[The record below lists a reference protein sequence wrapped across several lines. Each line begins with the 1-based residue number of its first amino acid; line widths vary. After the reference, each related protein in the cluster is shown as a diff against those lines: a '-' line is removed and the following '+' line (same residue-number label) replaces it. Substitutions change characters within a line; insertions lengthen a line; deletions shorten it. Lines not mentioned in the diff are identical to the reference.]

1 MILCVSFLFV
11 STSTNE
17 KIKST
22 TIKSSTKTTTTMA
35 KFQRPNLPKDITE
48 EERKAA
54 MFDALYSLDLSD
66 KLEKRDN
73 DKLSYMSWANAW
85 VEFKRA
91 YPNAE
96 YRIIKD
102 PETNLPYFNDPNIGI
117 MVYTEVTADGQ
128 TYEMW
133 LPVMDAKNKA
143 MRETAYTYQV
153 YDTFKKQYVEKTV
166 NAATMFDVN
175 KTIMRC
181 LVKNLAMFGL
191 GLYIYAGEDLP
202 NEETLQNDNNIQKK
216 QQVRK
221 TKATTIQQPTFDKY
235 AGIKAA
241 LSYCNDQTSLMNLY
255 RQHQHEVENN
265 AEIKA
270 LFTERKNQLKAA

>member
-1 MILCVSFLFV
+1 
-11 STSTNE
+11 
-17 KIKST
+17 
-22 TIKSSTKTTTTMA
+22 MA
-35 KFQRPNLPKDITE
+35 NFQRPNFPKGITE
-48 EERKAA
+48 EERRAV

-73 DKLSYMSWANAW
+73 DKLSYLSWANAW
-85 VEFKRA
+85 AEFKRA

-96 YRIIKD
+96 YRIIKNPD
-102 PETNLPYFNDPNIGI
+102 TNLPYFNDPNIGI
-117 MVYTEVTADGQ
+117 IVYTEVTADGQ

-133 LPVMDAKNKA
+133 LPVMDTKNKA
-143 MRETAYTYQV
+143 MKEQAYTYQV

-191 GLYIYAGEDLP
+191 GLYVYAGEDLP
-202 NEETLQNDNNIQKK
+202 NDEIQQNDINATKK
-216 QQVRK
+216 QQARR
-221 TKATTIQQPTFDKY
+221 TKAAPIQQPTLEKY

-255 RQHQHEVENN
+255 RQHQNEVENN

>member
-1 MILCVSFLFV
+1 M
-11 STSTNE
+11 
-17 KIKST
+17 
-22 TIKSSTKTTTTMA
+22 TKT
-35 KFQRPNLPKDITE
+35 KFERPILPKDTTE
-48 EERKAA
+48 EDRRKA

-66 KLEKRDN
+66 KLERREN
-73 DKLSYMSWANAW
+73 DKLSYLSWANAW
-85 VEFKRA
+85 AEFKRA

-102 PETNLPYFNDPNIGI
+102 PTTNLPYFNGPDIGI

-143 MRETAYTYQV
+143 MMQHPYTYQV
-153 YDTFKKQYVEKTV
+153 YDNYKKTYVEKTV
-166 NAATMFDVN
+166 QAATMFDVN
-175 KTIMRC
+175 KAIMRC

-191 GLYIYAGEDLP
+191 GLYVYAGEDIP
-202 NEETLQNDNNIQKK
+202 NEDSMCDEKDVQRK
-216 QQVRK
+216 QSTRRVRS
-221 TKATTIQQPTFDKY
+221 TTSAPITATNRQAADKY
-235 AGIKAA
+235 SGIKAA
-241 LSYCNDQTSLMNLY
+241 ISSCNDNASLLSLY
-255 RQHQHEVENN
+255 NQHRNEVECN

>member
-1 MILCVSFLFV
+1 M
-11 STSTNE
+11 
-17 KIKST
+17 
-22 TIKSSTKTTTTMA
+22 TKER
-35 KFQRPNLPKDITE
+35 FERPTLPKDATDE
-48 EERKAA
+48 EKRKA

-66 KLEKRDN
+66 KLERREN
-73 DKLSYMSWANAW
+73 DKLSYLSWANAW

-102 PETNLPYFNDPNIGI
+102 PTTTLPYFNDPAIGI

-143 MRETAYTYQV
+143 MREQSYTYQV
-153 YDTFKKQYVEKTV
+153 YDIYKKAYVEKTV
-166 NAATMFDVN
+166 QAATMFDVN
-175 KTIMRC
+175 KAIMRC

-191 GLYIYAGEDLP
+191 GLYVYAGEDLS
-202 NEETLQNDNNIQKK
+202 NEENLVAENNLQKK
-216 QQVRK
+216 QQLKR
-221 TKATTIQQPTFDKY
+221 TKATVPTPTTTPQQPTDKY
-235 AGIKAA
+235 SGIRTA
-241 LSYCNDQTSLMNLY
+241 LSLCNDNTSLMNLY
-255 RQHQHEVENN
+255 RQHQTEVEGNS
-265 AEIKA
+265 EIKA

>member
-1 MILCVSFLFV
+1 
-11 STSTNE
+11 
-17 KIKST
+17 
-22 TIKSSTKTTTTMA
+22 MA
-35 KFQRPNLPKDITE
+35 KFQRPNFPKDITE

-54 MFDALYSLDLSD
+54 MFDTLYSLDLSD

-73 DKLSYMSWANAW
+73 DKLSYLSWANAW
-85 VEFKRA
+85 AEFKRA
-91 YPNAE
+91 YPNAG
-96 YRIIKD
+96 YRIIKN

-117 MVYTEVTADGQ
+117 IVYTEVTADGQ

-133 LPVMDAKNKA
+133 LPVMDTKNKA
-143 MRETAYTYQV
+143 MKEQAYTYQV

-191 GLYIYAGEDLP
+191 GLYVYAGEDIP

-216 QQVRK
+216 QQVRR
-221 TKATTIQQPTFDKY
+221 TKAAPIQQPTLEKY

-255 RQHQHEVENN
+255 RQHKNEVENN

>member
-1 MILCVSFLFV
+1 
-11 STSTNE
+11 
-17 KIKST
+17 
-22 TIKSSTKTTTTMA
+22 MA
-35 KFQRPNLPKDITE
+35 KFQRPNLPKEITE
-48 EERKAA
+48 EERRAA
-54 MFDALYSLDLSD
+54 MFDTLYSLDLSD

-73 DKLSYMSWANAW
+73 DKLSYLSWSNAW
-85 VEFKRA
+85 AEFKRA

-96 YRIIKD
+96 YRIIKN
-102 PETNLPYFNDPNIGI
+102 PETNLPYFNDPETGI

-133 LPVMDAKNKA
+133 LPVMNGANKA
-143 MRETAYTYQV
+143 MKETAYTYHV
-153 YDTFKKQYVEKTV
+153 YDNYRKQYVEKTV
-166 NAATMFDVN
+166 NAATMFDIN

-191 GLYIYAGEDLP
+191 GLYVYAGEDLP
-202 NEETLQNDNNIQKK
+202 DNETQQNDINATKK
-216 QQVRK
+216 QQARR
-221 TKATTIQQPTFDKY
+221 TKATSIRQPAQEKY

-255 RQHQHEVENN
+255 RQHQNEVENN

>member
-1 MILCVSFLFV
+1 
-11 STSTNE
+11 
-17 KIKST
+17 
-22 TIKSSTKTTTTMA
+22 MA
-35 KFQRPNLPKDITE
+35 KFQRPQLPKDITE
-48 EERKAA
+48 EERRAV

-66 KLEKRDN
+66 KLERRDN
-73 DKLSYMSWANAW
+73 DKLSYLSWANAW
-85 VEFKRA
+85 AEFKRA

-96 YRIIKD
+96 YRIVKNQ
-102 PETNLPYFNDPNIGI
+102 ETNLPYFNDPDIGI
-117 MVYTEVTADGQ
+117 IVYTEVTADGQ

-133 LPVMDAKNKA
+133 LPVMDAKNKT
-143 MRETAYTYQV
+143 MKEQAYTYQV
-153 YDTFKKQYVEKTV
+153 YDNYKKQYVEKTV

-191 GLYIYAGEDLP
+191 GLYVYAGEDLP
-202 NEETLQNDNNIQKK
+202 NDENLSTDTNITKK
-216 QQVRK
+216 QQARR
-221 TKATTIQQPTFDKY
+221 TKATTFRQPAQDKY

-255 RQHQHEVENN
+255 KQHQNEVENN

-270 LFTERKNQLKAA
+270 LFTERKQQIQAA